1 MMHKQADT
9 RYRLSDTEIG
19 SNTNTTS
26 ASCDDEAPVSPEHDE
41 VVECQRTAAQ
51 KLGWNV
57 KPQNALIFSYTP
69 VTNDA
74 GAGLLNEGSKRIVES
89 LSPFLLGH
97 QPETVSALI
106 LGLTTHYNAGGNLT
120 DLVVVVLVD
129 SLRPLLHTAPPDL
142 PHGVIH
148 HVHLVDGP
156 IFSDLVA
163 ENSSHTSATDSFNY
177 MPWIGED
184 VVPGRPIFDL
194 PYSMTAVVEKKK
206 SKAPKAH
213 RSSIGLVLSLPPPPH
228 SQRGPPCLAVESPS
242 RQLYALTCGHRINL
256 DHSVLSQPLSDQRA
270 RHLHHQRISLEL
282 RSAAQ
287 AEVQRQRG
295 RIESLIRRKLQ
306 AAGDDA
312 SLCKAI
318 EDLRWRQE
326 KQYVKPFEEAVAY
339 HDAIIGNPHADT
351 EYYIGNIV
359 MGENTAAIDNELF
372 HAQAHLAT
380 SASTPTISAAQ
391 PQLPVIPGSP
401 SGPLLDPTFLSPKD
415 AVMDWSL
422 IELAPDITTANTFA
436 IGQNSPIY
444 LQPTIAVARADE
456 TLSMYRNNVN
466 RITGQYV
473 GAVAYELRHRNI
485 DFPSLKSEADAGP
498 DSQQK
503 WGVWV
508 QHKHMVES
516 PKSAPFALKG
526 DAGNVVINDRLQPVG
541 IISRAAVLPTN
552 QSLTILC
559 DMNSIL
565 AHIEES
571 RSLPR
576 NSIKILTEL
585 DVA

>member
-1 MMHKQADT
+1 MPKLVDT
-9 RYRLSDTEIG
+9 RYRLSDTELG
-19 SNTNTTS
+19 SNTSTTS
-26 ASCDDEAPVSPEHDE
+26 ASCDDEAPVSLEHDE
-41 VVECQRTAAQ
+41 VVECQRTTAQ

-57 KPQNALIFSYTP
+57 KPQNTLIFSYTP
-69 VTNDA
+69 VTNDV
-74 GAGLLNEGSKRIVES
+74 GAGLLNEGSKRIVET

-97 QPETVSALI
+97 QAQNVSALI
-106 LGLTTHYNAGGNLT
+106 LGLTTHYEAGGNLKE
-120 DLVVVVLVD
+120 LVVVVLVD
-129 SLRPLLHTAPPDL
+129 SLCPLLHTAPPDL
-142 PHGVIH
+142 PHSVIH

-163 ENSSHTSATDSFNY
+163 ENSSHTSANDSFSY

-194 PYSMTAVVEKKK
+194 PYSMTAVVEKNKEQGSEGSQIKHWPGVITSPAAVQSMWSTMSRCGESVPPAICIDLRALHNPRPLNTLSAPSK
-206 SKAPKAH
+206 SA
-213 RSSIGLVLSLPPPPH
+213 
-228 SQRGPPCLAVESPS
+228 
-242 RQLYALTCGHRINL
+242 
-256 DHSVLSQPLSDQRA
+256 
-270 RHLHHQRISLEL
+270 
-282 RSAAQ
+282 SAAK

-295 RIESLIRRKLQ
+295 RIERLIRAKLQ
-306 AAGDDA
+306 AARGDA
-312 SLCKAI
+312 SSCKAI
-318 EDLRWRQE
+318 EDLRLRQE

-351 EYYIGNIV
+351 QYSIGNIV
-359 MGENTAAIDNELF
+359 MGENTVVIDNKVL
-372 HAQAHLAT
+372 HAQAHLPT
-380 SASTPTISAAQ
+380 SASTPTTSAALT
-391 PQLPVIPGSP
+391 QLPVIPGS
-401 SGPLLDPTFLSPKD
+401 SSAPLIDPTS
-415 AVMDWSL
+415 VMDWSL
-422 IELAPDITTANTFA
+422 IELAPDVTVANTFA
-436 IGQNSPIY
+436 IGQSPPIY
-444 LQPTIAVARADE
+444 LQPTIAVARAGE

-485 DFPSLKSEADAGP
+485 DFSFPKSEADAVP

-516 PKSAPFALKG
+516 SKSAPFALKG

-559 DMNSIL
+559 DMNSIF
-565 AHIEES
+565 AHIEVS

-576 NSIKILTEL
+576 NSIKILTKL

>member
-1 MMHKQADT
+1 M
-9 RYRLSDTEIG
+9 
-19 SNTNTTS
+19 
-26 ASCDDEAPVSPEHDE
+26 
-41 VVECQRTAAQ
+41 
-51 KLGWNV
+51 
-57 KPQNALIFSYTP
+57 
-69 VTNDA
+69 
-74 GAGLLNEGSKRIVES
+74 NEGSKRIVES

-97 QPETVSALI
+97 QAQNVSVLI
-106 LGLTTHYNAGGNLT
+106 LGLTTHYEAGDNLKE
-120 DLVVVVLVD
+120 LVVVVLVD
-129 SLRPLLHTAPPDL
+129 SLRPLLHTTPPDL

-148 HVHLVDGP
+148 HVHLVDGA

-163 ENSSHTSATDSFNY
+163 GNSSHTSTFDSFNY
-177 MPWIGED
+177 MPWVGED

-194 PYSMTAVVEKKK
+194 PYSMTAVAEKKKK

-213 RSSIGLVLSLPPPPH
+213 RSSIGLVLSLPPPPY
-228 SQRGPPCLAVESPS
+228 SQCSPPCLAVESPS
-242 RQLYALTCGHRINL
+242 RQLYALTCGHRMNP
-256 DHSVLSQPLSDQRA
+256 DHSVPSQPLSDQRA
-270 RHLHHQRISLEL
+270 RHLHHQRISFEL
-282 RSAAQ
+282 RSAAK
-287 AEVQRQRG
+287 AELQRQRG
-295 RIESLIRRKLQ
+295 RTESRIRDKLH
-306 AAGDDA
+306 ATGGDA
-312 SLCKAI
+312 SSCKAI
-318 EDLRWRQE
+318 EDLRLRQE

-351 EYYIGNIV
+351 EYCIGNIV
-359 MGENTAAIDNELF
+359 TGENTAAIDNEVF
-372 HAQAHLAT
+372 HAQVHLAT
-380 SASTPTISAAQ
+380 SAGTPTTSAA
-391 PQLPVIPGSP
+391 LPVISGP
-401 SGPLLDPTFLSPKD
+401 SSAPLLDPTFLSPKD
-415 AVMDWSL
+415 ATVMDWSL
-422 IELAPDITTANTFA
+422 IELAPDVTAANTFA

-444 LQPTIAVARADE
+444 LQPTIAAARAGE
-456 TLSMYRNNVN
+456 TLSMYRNNMN

-473 GAVAYELRHRNI
+473 GVVAYELQHRNI
-485 DFPSLKSEADAGP
+485 DFSFPKSKADAVP

-559 DMNSIL
+559 DMNSIF
-565 AHIEES
+565 AHIEVS

>member
-1 MMHKQADT
+1 MMPKLVDT
-9 RYRLSDTEIG
+9 RYRLNDTEIG
-19 SNTNTTS
+19 SNTSTTS
-26 ASCDDEAPVSPEHDE
+26 APCDDETPVSLEHDE
-41 VVECQRTAAQ
+41 VAECQRTAAQ

-57 KPQNALIFSYTP
+57 MPQNTLIFSYTP
-69 VTNDA
+69 VTTDVE
-74 GAGLLNEGSKRIVES
+74 AGLLNEGSKRIVET
-89 LSPFLLGH
+89 LNPFLLGH
-97 QPETVSALI
+97 QAQNVSALI
-106 LGLTTHYNAGGNLT
+106 LGLTTHYEAGGNLKE
-120 DLVVVVLVD
+120 LVVVVLVD

-148 HVHLVDGP
+148 HVHLADGP

-163 ENSSHTSATDSFNY
+163 GNSSHTSANDSFSY
-177 MPWIGED
+177 VPWIGED

-194 PYSMTAVVEKKK
+194 PYSMAAVVEKNKK

-228 SQRGPPCLAVESPS
+228 SQCGPLCLAVESPS
-242 RQLYALTCGHRINL
+242 RQLYALTCGHCIIP
-256 DHSVLSQPLSDQRA
+256 DHSMPSQPLPNQRA
-270 RHLHHQRISLEL
+270 QHLHHQETSFEL
-282 RSAAQ
+282 RSAAK
-287 AEVQRQRG
+287 AEAQRQRG
-295 RIESLIRRKLQ
+295 RIERLIRAKLQ
-306 AAGDDA
+306 AARGDA
-312 SLCKAI
+312 SSCKAI
-318 EDLRWRQE
+318 EDLRLRQE

-339 HDAIIGNPHADT
+339 HDAIIGNPHPDT
-351 EYYIGNIV
+351 QYSIGNIV
-359 MGENTAAIDNELF
+359 MGENTVVIDNKVL
-372 HAQAHLAT
+372 HAQAHLPT
-380 SASTPTISAAQ
+380 SASTPTTSAALT
-391 PQLPVIPGSP
+391 QLPVISGS
-401 SGPLLDPTFLSPKD
+401 SSAPLIDPTS
-415 AVMDWSL
+415 VMDWSL
-422 IELAPDITTANTFA
+422 IELAPDVTAANTFA
-436 IGQNSPIY
+436 IGQSPPIY
-444 LQPTIAVARADE
+444 LQPTIAVARASE

-485 DFPSLKSEADAGP
+485 DFSFPKSEADAVP

-516 PKSAPFALKG
+516 SKSAPFALKG

-559 DMNSIL
+559 DMNSIF
-565 AHIEES
+565 AHIEVS

-576 NSIKILTEL
+576 NSIKILTKL